1 MPLFLSVSGR
11 LEGQLFFIYG
21 AYEIH
26 VTDAERAGQF
36 VGAYDRR
43 IASALLEAAYVL
55 LAEAGKVRQLLL
67 GQTFLLPDS
76 FNVPPDQPQSWP
88 CPVIHRFFYACG
100 LSHLCRVIVTCDGAA
115 RQGPR
120 GRNQI
125 AGNGAAQ

>member
-36 VGAYDRR
+36 VGAFDRR

-55 LAEAGKVRQLLL
+55 LAETRKLRKLLL
-67 GQTFLLPDS
+67 GQAFLLPDPLY
-76 FNVPPDQPQSWP
+76 VPPDQLAH
-88 CPVIHRFFYACG
+88 VHA
-100 LSHLCRVIVTCDGAA
+100 
-115 RQGPR
+115 
-120 GRNQI
+120 
-125 AGNGAAQ
+125 